1 MMQREI
7 AIQIDHTHSF
17 AAREKVYEQL
27 VYMIVFS
34 LKEENF
40 ELEVQAQY
48 PV

>member
-7 AIQIDHTHSF
+7 AIQIDHTQSF

-34 LKEENF
+34 LKENF